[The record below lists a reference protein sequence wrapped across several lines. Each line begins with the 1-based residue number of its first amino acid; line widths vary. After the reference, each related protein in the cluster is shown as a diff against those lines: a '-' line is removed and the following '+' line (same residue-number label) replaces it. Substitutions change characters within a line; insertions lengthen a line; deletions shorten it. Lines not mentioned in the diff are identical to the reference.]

1 VSYVEAR
8 EWMER
13 ASRSGEGGDRLYNL
27 LAYFDTRDGTPMA
40 GLVRAARE
48 GWERAGP
55 DMPEA
60 SAWDE
65 FDALWSRREQP
76 VVVDTRALEAENE
89 RLRDA
94 LAQTIDLCNAMRE
107 FAPTLNMDAER
118 ALRDALKVAT
128 WTA

>member
-13 ASRSGEGGDRLYNL
+13 A
-27 LAYFDTRDGTPMA
+27 
-40 GLVRAARE
+40 RA
-48 GWERAGP
+48 
-55 DMPEA
+55 
-60 SAWDE
+60 
-65 FDALWSRREQP
+65 
-76 VVVDTRALEAENE
+76 VEAENE

-107 FAPTLNMDAER
+107 YAPTLNMDAER
-118 ALRDALKVAT
+118 TLRDALRVAT